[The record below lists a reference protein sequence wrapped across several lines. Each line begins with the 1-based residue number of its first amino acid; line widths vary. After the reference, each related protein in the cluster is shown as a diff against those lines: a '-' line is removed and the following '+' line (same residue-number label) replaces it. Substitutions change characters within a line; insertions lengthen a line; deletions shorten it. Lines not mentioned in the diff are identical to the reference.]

1 MNEHLLHPA
10 IATTTKRLRDG
21 DTIENPRMTA
31 LRTEWSPDTLRRI
44 LAFLR
49 SSDIENLVQLLQR
62 IPSAVAH
69 PVVFDQIFYLLR
81 LSRRLDQG
89 NLLEIAAM
97 DYNSVDPQEEAE
109 APPPGTRR
117 AARDALHG
125 LAAGWIRGILPG
137 YRLERIPISRPKGR
151 PRETSEYEAEDL
163 LFEFNQMHEEL
174 NAIYEPSCLRDLKK
188 AASLVQKLHLAS
200 SRSLGGWEW
209 IPGKARYDAAGKPN
223 LYAMRT
229 RQNRLARKTVN
240 AIAKEALEVRPV
252 SKTNFLYGLLAHYT
266 GTTIGSMRG
275 IIDRAEAA
283 SPSLHHR
290 RLR

>member
-21 DTIENPRMTA
+21 DTIENPRRTA
-31 LRTEWSPDTLRRI
+31 LRMEWSPDTLRRI
-44 LAFLR
+44 LAFLQ

-62 IPSAVAH
+62 MPSAVAH
-69 PVVFDQIFYLLR
+69 PVVFHEIFYLLR

-89 NLLEIAAM
+89 ILYEMAAM
-97 DYNSVDPQEEAE
+97 GYSVGLQEQAE
-109 APPPGTRR
+109 APPPGTPR

-137 YRLERIPISRPKGR
+137 YRLEPIPISRPKGR
-151 PRETSEYEAEDL
+151 PRKTSEYEAEDL

-174 NAIYEPSCLRDLKK
+174 NAIYERSCLRDLKK
-188 AASLVQKLHLAS
+188 AASLVQQLHLAS

-252 SKTNFLYGLLAHYT
+252 SKTNFLYGLLAYYT

>member
-21 DTIENPRMTA
+21 DTIENPRRTA
-31 LRTEWSPDTLRRI
+31 LRTEWSPDTLQRI

-62 IPSAVAH
+62 MPSAVAH
-69 PVVFDQIFYLLR
+69 PVVFHEIFYLLR

-97 DYNSVDPQEEAE
+97 DYSVDPQEEAE

-117 AARDALHG
+117 AARDALYG

-137 YRLERIPISRPKGR
+137 YRLEPIPISRPKGR
-151 PRETSEYEAEDL
+151 PRKTSEYEAEDL
-163 LFEFNQMHEEL
+163 LWEFNQMHEEL
-174 NAIYEPSCLRDLKK
+174 KTVYKPSCLRDLNK
-188 AASLVQKLHLAS
+188 AASLVQQLHLAS
-200 SRSLGGWEW
+200 WRSLGGEEW

-223 LYAMRT
+223 LYALRT
-229 RQNRLARKTVN
+229 RQNRLARKTVM
-240 AIAKEALEVRPV
+240 AIAKEALKVRPV
-252 SKTNFLYGLLAHYT
+252 SKTNFLYGLLAYYT

>member
-21 DTIENPRMTA
+21 DTIENPRRTA
-31 LRTEWSPDTLRRI
+31 LRMEWSPDDLRRI

-62 IPSAVAH
+62 MPSAVAH
-69 PVVFDQIFYLLR
+69 PVVFHEIFYLLR

-89 NLLEIAAM
+89 ILSEMAAM
-97 DYNSVDPQEEAE
+97 GDSVDPQEEAE

-137 YRLERIPISRPKGR
+137 YRLEPIPISRPKGR
-151 PRETSEYEAEDL
+151 PRKTSESEAEDL
-163 LFEFNQMHEEL
+163 LWEFNQMHEEL
-174 NAIYEPSCLRDLKK
+174 NAVYKPSCLRDLNK
-188 AASLVQKLHLAS
+188 AASLVQQLHLAS
-200 SRSLGGWEW
+200 WRSLGGQEW

-223 LYAMRT
+223 LYALRT
-229 RQNRLARKTVN
+229 RQNRLARKTLM
-240 AIAKEALEVRPV
+240 AIAKEALKVHPV
-252 SKTNFLYGLLAHYT
+252 SKTNFLYGLLAYYT